1 MKKKSKTEQQRTGT
15 SRYKW
20 NCRAMRELTIKI
32 LMSSVVFTAAQT
44 ALASLRMVCV
54 SPPELSSHEIYV
66 CSCNNTVSARS
77 SRRVVT
83 WQSQYPPARHYQQ
96 QTFQLNQ
103 QRPLFFNLNVQ
114 LITFQPVRDGL
125 LSNRE
130 TFSLSVVWPWSYM
143 CLTCRNANLSTHMVT
158 CCSCGYSMTS
168 FKQLVLFFFCLPDL
182 HISVSSLIIESFYDF
197 YDFLPFS

>member
-1 MKKKSKTEQQRTGT
+1 MDQWTQNSCLKWKHWSVDVTCLFTFSGSCFRKLFLFCVFLFCFVFFRMRFSCTKEKWKKKSKTEQQRTGT

-103 QRPLFFNLNVQ
+103 QRPLFF
-114 LITFQPVRDGL
+114 LIWM
-125 LSNRE
+125 
-130 TFSLSVVWPWSYM
+130 FSW
-143 CLTCRNANLSTHMVT
+143 
-158 CCSCGYSMTS
+158 
-168 FKQLVLFFFCLPDL
+168 
-182 HISVSSLIIESFYDF
+182 
-197 YDFLPFS
+197 